1 MEDMKELNK
10 RVRTLVLNEM
20 NENDVLNER
29 LLYSIPYKEFYLTQ
43 PSKNNEVALKLENVI
58 MVAKEKIIN
67 KYKDTNRIFE
77 LYNDKLQK
85 IGTGE
90 QGEKFVADKE
100 ILASIIE
107 SQQKAINELEGNY
120 KIAGADSLDNDGRI
134 ESYFEMINRKLVVMN
149 QKQKEKF
156 DLLKE
161 NYERSLDDDI
171 NYNDELKDKEKFDE
185 KTREEIERK
194 NINNKEDAETMKQIA
209 EQDLGFEVF
218 KMTPI
223 EDDLFYD
230 NNQQIDRYRAFLI
243 VDKEMKPQIVIMKNG
258 KMEKADGFDEATKT
272 TGEATI
278 MRNDDKKIEQNHTYG
293 EIRKNNNGSDSFVY
307 SIEFGTYGDPKLLE
321 KKPNG
326 GSKLEQKNEYL
337 VREVQTSNT
346 DYEDVNREGNT
357 VKNITRQKFSERP
370 GYNDDSHPNN
380 TSDQNKKI
388 VNDMAGN
395 KESDFTP
402 EDLAESKTIR
412 LDNALK
418 KVKEEL
424 NEQGIKYDSSDMEKI
439 KNDVEQ
445 DIEKDEDIFCDE
457 KVKQYVKNF
466 IEYKKEQKQEQ
477 KTPKDKEDEG
487 INRLEQILQKFRG
500 Y

>member
-67 KYKDTNRIFE
+67 QYKETIRVFE
-77 LYNDKLQK
+77 LYDENLQK

-90 QGEKFVADKE
+90 QGEKFIADKE
-100 ILASIIE
+100 ILSSIIE
-107 SQQKAINELEGNY
+107 TQQRALDKLEGNY
-120 KIAGADSLDNDGRI
+120 KIANIDTMDNEGRI
-134 ESYFEMINRKLVVMN
+134 ESYFEMVNRKLVVMN
-149 QKQKEKF
+149 EKQKEKY
-156 DLLKE
+156 DRLKD
-161 NYERSLDDDI
+161 NYERNIFDA
-171 NYNDELKDKEKFDE
+171 NYDKKVNEKGKFDKEVRDN
-185 KTREEIERK
+185 IENN
-194 NINNKEDAETMKQIA
+194 NINNKEDDETMKQIA

-243 VDKEMKPQIVIMKNG
+243 VDTEMKPQIVTMKNG

-272 TGEATI
+272 TGEAAI

-293 EIRKNNNGSDSFVY
+293 EIRKNNNGADSFVY

-321 KKPNG
+321 MKPNR
-326 GSKLEQKNEYL
+326 GSKFEQKNKYL
-337 VREVQTSNT
+337 VHEVQTGNT

-424 NEQGIKYDSSDMEKI
+424 NEQGIKYDSSDMKKI

-457 KVKQYVKNF
+457 KVEQYVKNF

>member
-1 MEDMKELNK
+1 MD
-10 RVRTLVLNEM
+10 NE
-20 NENDVLNER
+20 
-29 LLYSIPYKEFYLTQ
+29 
-43 PSKNNEVALKLENVI
+43 
-58 MVAKEKIIN
+58 
-67 KYKDTNRIFE
+67 
-77 LYNDKLQK
+77 
-85 IGTGE
+85 
-90 QGEKFVADKE
+90 
-100 ILASIIE
+100 
-107 SQQKAINELEGNY
+107 
-120 KIAGADSLDNDGRI
+120 GRI
-134 ESYFEMINRKLVVMN
+134 ESYFEMVNRKLVVMN
-149 QKQKEKF
+149 EKQKEKY
-156 DLLKE
+156 DRLKD
-161 NYERSLDDDI
+161 NYERNIFDA
-171 NYNDELKDKEKFDE
+171 NYDKKVNEKGKFDKEVRDN
-185 KTREEIERK
+185 IENN
-194 NINNKEDAETMKQIA
+194 NINNKEDDETMKQIA

-243 VDKEMKPQIVIMKNG
+243 VDTEMKPQIVTMKNG

-272 TGEATI
+272 TGEAAI

-293 EIRKNNNGSDSFVY
+293 EIRKNNNGADSFVY

-321 KKPNG
+321 MKPNR
-326 GSKLEQKNEYL
+326 GSKFEQKNKYL
-337 VREVQTSNT
+337 VHEVQTGNT

-424 NEQGIKYDSSDMEKI
+424 NEQGIKYDSSDMKKI

-457 KVKQYVKNF
+457 KVEQYVKNF

>member
-1 MEDMKELNK
+1 MEDMKELSK
-10 RVRTLVLNEM
+10 RVKSLVLNEM

-67 KYKDTNRIFE
+67 QYKETIRVFE
-77 LYNDKLQK
+77 LYDENLQK

-90 QGEKFVADKE
+90 QGEKFIADKE
-100 ILASIIE
+100 ILSSIIE
-107 SQQKAINELEGNY
+107 TQQRALDKLDGNY
-120 KIAGADSLDNDGRI
+120 KVASANTMDNEGRI
-134 ESYFEMINRKLVVMN
+134 ESYFEMVNRKLVVMN
-149 QKQKEKF
+149 EKQKEKY
-156 DLLKE
+156 DRLKD
-161 NYERSLDDDI
+161 NYERNIFDA
-171 NYNDELKDKEKFDE
+171 NYDKKVNEKDKFDKE
-185 KTREEIERK
+185 VRDNIENN
-194 NINNKEDAETMKQIA
+194 NINNKEDDETMKQIA

-243 VDKEMKPQIVIMKNG
+243 VDTEMKPQIVTMKNG

-272 TGEATI
+272 TGEAAI

-293 EIRKNNNGSDSFVY
+293 EIRKNNNGADSFVY

-321 KKPNG
+321 MKPNR
-326 GSKLEQKNEYL
+326 GSKFEQKNKYL
-337 VREVQTSNT
+337 VHEVQTGNT

-424 NEQGIKYDSSDMEKI
+424 NEQGIKYDSSDMKKI

-457 KVKQYVKNF
+457 KVEQYVKNF